1 VANLDVAPTV
11 LELAGVARPTGMDGH
26 SLVPLFS
33 QSAGPWRDSLVIEY
47 FSDTVFP
54 RILKMGYQALRT
66 ERWKY
71 IRYTELRNM
80 DELYDLAADPYEL
93 KNLIADSA
101 HRADRDLLSQK
112 LDELLRSPER

>member
-1 VANLDVAPTV
+1 
-11 LELAGVARPTGMDGH
+11 M
-26 SLVPLFS
+26 
-33 QSAGPWRDSLVIEY
+33 IEY

-54 RILKMGYQALRT
+54 RVLNMGYQALRT

-93 KNLIADSA
+93 KNLIVDSA
-101 HRADRDLLSQK
+101 HRADRDRLSQE
-112 LDELLRSPER
+112 LDRLLRPPER

>member
-1 VANLDVAPTV
+1 M
-11 LELAGVARPTGMDGH
+11 EGR

-33 QSAGPWRDSLVIEY
+33 KSAVPWRDSFVIEY
-47 FSDTVFP
+47 FTDTVFP

-93 KNLIADSA
+93 KNLVADSS
-101 HRADRDLLSQK
+101 HRADRHRLSQE
-112 LDELLRSPER
+112 LDLSLRSPER